1 MLEAALSA
9 DAVHSNAPTDAGT
22 WSVVAAP
29 AAPRLSGV
37 GLTCVRDDRVLFRD
51 LSLGVEPGDV
61 LQVDGRN
68 GSGKTSLLRILC
80 GLSLP
85 AEGTVLWNGEPIAR
99 VRSEFL
105 LDLAY
110 LGHAPG
116 VKLELTPVEN
126 LRIARALKRPRTDIG
141 LDEALERVGL
151 LGFEDVPARALSA
164 GQCRR
169 VALARLLV
177 TRARL
182 WILDEPFTAI
192 DRRGVA
198 DVEALIAEHTRDG
211 GMVVLTSH
219 HPVRLPDCRVNSLH
233 LTA

>member
-1 MLEAALSA
+1 MLQGALPVDSTHH
-9 DAVHSNAPTDAGT
+9 DSPGLVSPEDPPAG
-22 WSVVAAP
+22 V
-29 AAPRLSGV
+29 PRLSAV

-51 LSLGVEPGDV
+51 LSLSVSPGDV

-85 AEGTVLWNGEPIAR
+85 AEGQVLWDGEPIAR
-99 VRSEFL
+99 VRSDFL

-116 VKLELTPVEN
+116 VKLELTPIEN
-126 LRIARALKRPRTDIG
+126 LRIARALKRAREDVG
-141 LDEALERVGL
+141 LDQALERLGL
-151 LGFEDVPARALSA
+151 LGFEDVPARTLTA

-169 VALARLLV
+169 VAQARLLV

-198 DVEALIAEHTRDG
+198 DIEALISEHTHEG

-219 HPVRLPDCRVNSLH
+219 HPVRLTDCRVDSVH
-233 LTA
+233 LSA

>member
-1 MLEAALSA
+1 MLQGAFPVDSTHH
-9 DAVHSNAPTDAGT
+9 DSPGAVSPEGPPAG
-22 WSVVAAP
+22 
-29 AAPRLSGV
+29 APRLSAV

-51 LSLGVEPGDV
+51 LSLSVAPGDV

-85 AEGTVLWNGEPIAR
+85 AEGQVLWDGEPIAR
-99 VRSEFL
+99 VRSDFL

-116 VKLELTPVEN
+116 VKLELTPIEN
-126 LRIARALKRPRTDIG
+126 LRIARALKRPREDVG
-141 LDEALERVGL
+141 LDQALERLGL
-151 LGFEDVPARALSA
+151 LGFEDVPARTLSA

-169 VALARLLV
+169 VALARLIV

-192 DRRGVA
+192 DRRGVT
-198 DVEALIAEHTRDG
+198 DIETLISEHTHEG

-219 HPVRLPDCRVNSLH
+219 HPVRLPDCRVDSVH
-233 LTA
+233 LSA